1 MTAMHDFDRLV
12 ASWLESDAPADVR
25 EDLVAESLGTARG
38 IGQRRGVRAWLTGP
52 SPWPALGRR
61 VGLGSMPPALRVAI
75 VVGLL
80 AAATIGAVLVG
91 ARLLRQT
98 APAPLVYSG
107 ILESSGNLSTP
118 RGASIAVSLSD
129 GRILVGGDGAAD
141 GSLAEVVDPGTG
153 RSDSIRL
160 AETNVALIGAS
171 TLPDGRVLLIAW
183 IYGEP
188 ASSGRSSGLLFDPS
202 TGAVR
207 PTGPMAADRFASAM
221 ATMADGRVLIAGGL
235 SNQETGE
242 GLASAE
248 IYDPATNAF
257 SLTGSMTA
265 PRIEHALTPLDDGT
279 VLVTGGSRQERY
291 DPARGTFAPAGN
303 GLKSGR
309 PPYLAPIR
317 LPDGRILMIATGYE
331 LRCGRHGIEPISAGF
346 FDPATGAVTEAPTL
360 PHAVAT
366 ATLLQDGRVLVSGH
380 WQAMRNGCVGGG
392 SYVTDDWIGVY
403 DPASGVT
410 LTSLDPFT
418 GTGTLAADTD
428 RQYASAVRLPDGRVA
443 LIGGDNGDAA
453 EGGRNAIDIFR

>member
-1 MTAMHDFDRLV
+1 MA
-12 ASWLESDAPADVR
+12 
-25 EDLVAESLGTARG
+25 
-38 IGQRRGVRAWLTGP
+38 
-52 SPWPALGRR
+52 
-61 VGLGSMPPALRVAI
+61 
-75 VVGLL
+75 
-80 AAATIGAVLVG
+80 
-91 ARLLRQT
+91 
-98 APAPLVYSG
+98 
-107 ILESSGNLSTP
+107 NLST
-118 RGASIAVSLSD
+118 RRDASIAVSLSD
-129 GRILVGGDGAAD
+129 GRILVGGGGADD
-141 GSLAEVVDPGTG
+141 GSLAEVLDPGTG
-153 RSDSIRL
+153 RSDSIWL
-160 AETNVALIGAS
+160 AETTVGLIGAS

-183 IYGEP
+183 TYREP
-188 ASSGRSSGLLFDPS
+188 ASLGRSSGLLFDPS
-202 TGAVR
+202 TGAVQ
-207 PTGPMAADRFASAM
+207 PTGPMAANRFASAM

-257 SLTGSMTA
+257 SLTGSMRG

-279 VLVTGGSRQERY
+279 VLVTGGSRPERY

-317 LPDGRILMIATGYE
+317 LPDGRILMIATGSE

-346 FDPATGAVTEAPTL
+346 FDPTTGVVMDAPPL
-360 PHAVAT
+360 PHAVST

-380 WQAMRNGCVGGG
+380 WQAIRGGCAGGG
-392 SYVTDDWIGVY
+392 NYVTDDWIGVY

-418 GTGTLAADTD
+418 GTSTLPADTD

-443 LIGGDNGDAA
+443 LIGGEEPDAVI
-453 EGGRNAIDIFR
+453 GGRNPVDIFR